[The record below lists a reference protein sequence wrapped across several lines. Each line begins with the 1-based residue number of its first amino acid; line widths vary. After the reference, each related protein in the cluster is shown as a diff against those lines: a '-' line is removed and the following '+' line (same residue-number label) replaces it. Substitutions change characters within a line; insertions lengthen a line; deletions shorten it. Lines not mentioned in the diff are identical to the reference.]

1 MPMNSGNAGMR
12 WYHAARPSPIHG
24 GSLLR
29 NHDASAPRRA
39 LTGAA
44 LALAAGVAL
53 ALPAT
58 GMGGIA
64 AVQDDV
70 LTIAP
75 ASQIQSRIDLIKAT
89 NAKVARFDILWSFVA
104 PTQPAN
110 PIDPADPAYDWSRID
125 QIMKGLKVAGVTPI
139 VTVYS
144 TPFWAVEGTNTPFPS
159 AYNPNAPRATQYA
172 DFMQALATR
181 YNGFYPDP
189 TAPTTLLPRLRL
201 IEIWNEPNL
210 KNFFRFNNASSLPK
224 YKALIRA
231 AYPRIKAVNG
241 NAVVIGGVAGPRS
254 STGNGNVGSRT
265 WLNSLVTK
273 SAPKFDAY
281 AQHIYP
287 SVGPKSTARAAN
299 AFPSWGSLPEIYA
312 TLDKK
317 RKGMKL
323 FVTEAGYT
331 TASTNFRTVRVSP
344 PVQNTYLKQIF
355 TLPDVK
361 SPRLAAVVWFN
372 LQDNV
377 DWPGG
382 LLLASGAPKPAY
394 ATFQRIAVRPIPPL
408 LRSVLKF

>member
-1 MPMNSGNAGMR
+1 MR
-12 WYHAARPSPIHG
+12 NTHAR
-24 GSLLR
+24 
-29 NHDASAPRRA
+29 APRRA
-39 LTGAA
+39 LIGGA

-58 GMGGIA
+58 GMGGVA

-75 ASQIQSRIDLIKAT
+75 ASQIQSRIDMIKASQ
-89 NAKVARFDILWSFVA
+89 AKVTRFDVLWSFVA

-110 PIDPADPAYDWSRID
+110 PTDPADPAYNWSRID
-125 QIMKGLKVAGVTPI
+125 QIMKALKAANITPL

-159 AYNPNAPRATQYA
+159 AYNPNAPRAVQYA

-189 TAPTTLLPRLRL
+189 VAPTTLLPRLRL

-210 KNFFRFNNASSLPK
+210 KNFFRFNNASSIPK
-224 YKALIRA
+224 YKALIKA
-231 AYPRIKAVNG
+231 AYPRIKLVNRSTT
-241 NAVVIGGVAGPRS
+241 VIGGVGGPRS
-254 STGNGNVGSRT
+254 STGNGNVGARV

-281 AQHIYP
+281 SQHIYP
-287 SVGPKSTARAAN
+287 SVGPTSTARASA
-299 AFPSWGSLPEIYA
+299 AFPSWGSLPEIFA

-331 TASTNFRTVRVSP
+331 TAITPFRTVKVSP
-344 PVQNTYLKQIF
+344 AIQNLYLKQMF
-355 TLPDVK
+355 TLPLVK

-372 LQDNV
+372 LQDNIN
-377 DWPGG
+377 WPGG
-382 LLLASGAPKPAY
+382 LLFASGTPKPAY
-394 ATFQRIAVRPIPPL
+394 RTFQSIAARPIPPL
-408 LRSVLKF
+408 LRSTLKF